1 MAADRLA
8 ADVARGAADP
18 VATARAKTAAGEA
31 GPRDLTRADA
41 DDAAPGIGM
50 DRETPLGTRRSTPTP
65 NGPPEEERRFGR
77 DDARRR
83 R

>member
-1 MAADRLA
+1 MSLA
-8 ADVARGAADP
+8 AVLILF
-18 VATARAKTAAGEA
+18 ATARSKTAAGEA

-50 DRETPLGTRRSTPTP
+50 DRETPLGDTTEHSDAERVA
-65 NGPPEEERRFGR
+65 EERRFGR